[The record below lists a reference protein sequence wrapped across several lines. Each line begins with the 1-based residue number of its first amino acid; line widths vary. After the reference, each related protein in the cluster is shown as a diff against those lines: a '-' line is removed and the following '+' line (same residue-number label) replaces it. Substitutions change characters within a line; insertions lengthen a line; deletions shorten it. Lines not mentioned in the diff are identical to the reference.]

1 MSSRTP
7 ALTYFFCTGAA
18 KSGTTLLA
26 RVLDQNPDI
35 ACLWESYAL
44 MPRSSAS
51 IFNPASNSW
60 RRHGFAKEDVLR
72 WASIWNSQPR
82 ALLRR
87 VLNRFIGPQ
96 YLVGSSFR
104 QTMPEA
110 LGDFAR
116 RCNAAVVGDKWPW
129 YVDYLDQVLEVFPD
143 SKLIYNTRDPRGLW
157 NSAQR
162 FKDRN
167 RGDELLTRMLSQAR
181 RMVPYLQRE
190 NSITIRYEDLVNHP
204 QETCRQLCAFLGCTF
219 SPRYLNYHRH
229 TDPYPDRWHWIPEA
243 SQPFDPRHASKW
255 KEQMTPDEIERVS
268 RMAGW
273 FIDNYGYGSE

>member
-1 MSSRTP
+1 MRP
-7 ALTYFFCTGAA
+7 LLGAT
-18 KSGTTLLA
+18 SVSDLL
-26 RVLDQNPDI
+26 LI
-35 ACLWESYAL
+35 
-44 MPRSSAS
+44 
-51 IFNPASNSW
+51 
-60 RRHGFAKEDVLR
+60 RHGQATHNLEGR
-72 WASIWNSQPR
+72 WEGWSSTPLTPKGREQAEAVARRLAVWSPPISQIYTSP
-82 ALLRR
+82 LLRARQTAGPIARELGLVPFPHEDLREIDFGR
-87 VLNRFIGPQ
+87 VSGMTQ
-96 YLVGSSFR
+96 DVFR

-229 TDPYPDRWHWIPEA
+229 TDPYPDRWHSIPEA
-243 SQPFDPRHASKW
+243 SQRPSRIS
-255 KEQMTPDEIERVS
+255 VS
-268 RMAGW
+268 STKCRLPWPWGDSTRARCQKLSAFW
-273 FIDNYGYGSE
+273 

>member
-7 ALTYFFCTGAA
+7 GMTFFFCTGAA

-35 ACLWESYAL
+35 ACLWESYAF

-60 RRHGFAKEDVLR
+60 KRHGFAREDVQR

-87 VLNRFIGPQ
+87 ALNRFIGPQ
-96 YLVGSSFR
+96 FLVGSSFR

-110 LGDFAR
+110 LVDFAR
-116 RCNAAVVGDKWPW
+116 RCNATVVGDKWPW
-129 YVDYLDQVLEVFPD
+129 YVDYLDRVLEVFPD
-143 SKLIYNTRDPRGLW
+143 AKLIYNTRDPRGLW

-162 FKDRN
+162 FKGRN
-167 RGDELLTRMLSQAR
+167 RGDELLERMLHQAR
-181 RMVPYLQRE
+181 RMMPYLQRE
-190 NSITIRYEDLVNHP
+190 NSITIRYEDLVNRP
-204 QETCRQLCAFLGCTF
+204 EETSRRLHAFLGSKF
-219 SPRYLNYHRH
+219 SPRCLSYDRNA
-229 TDPYPDRWHWIPEA
+229 DPYPDRWHWIPEA
-243 SQPFDPRHASKW
+243 SQQFDPWHAVKW
-255 KEQMTPDEIERVS
+255 KEQMDPRDIARVTELA
-268 RMAGW
+268 RW
-273 FIDNYGYGSE
+273 FIQEYGYEG